1 MNRLFNPFRYIAGS
15 KALVLGIIFI
25 ISSALLLYSDNL
37 IQDSY
42 VHIGMAD
49 VALWQVM
56 LVQFLWWIV
65 PAALLYAGGLLLS
78 KSHIRIID
86 VLGTTAFSQLILIP
100 MIAPLLL
107 PAVKNGTLTVVES
120 TLNGTMA
127 ATGDI
132 LAVMIYGIW
141 STILLVLFY
150 VWNYNAFATSCNV
163 KGWKAIIY
171 YIVVQVALSIAGT
184 LL

>member
-1 MNRLFNPFRYIAGS
+1 MNRLFNPFRYIAGT

-25 ISSALLLYSDNL
+25 ISSGLLLYSDNL

-42 VHIGMAD
+42 IHIGIAD
-49 VALWQVM
+49 ATLWHVM

-65 PAALLYAGGLLLS
+65 PAVLLYVCGLLLS

-86 VLGTTAFSQLILIP
+86 VLGTTAFSQLLLIP
-100 MIAPLLL
+100 MIAPMLL
-107 PAVKNGTLTVVES
+107 PVVKNGFLTVVD
-120 TLNGTMA
+120 TMLNGAMPDN
-127 ATGDI
+127 GSM
-132 LAVMIYGIW
+132 LAVMIYSMW
-141 STILLVLFY
+141 SMLLLALFF

-163 KGWKAIIY
+163 KGAKAVVA
-171 YIVVQVALSIAGT
+171 YIFVQLLITVAGS

>member
-25 ISSALLLYSDNL
+25 ISSALLLYSDDL

-42 VHIGMAD
+42 IHIGMAD
-49 VALWQVM
+49 VSLWQVL
-56 LVQFLWWIV
+56 LVQFMWWLV
-65 PAALLYAGGLLLS
+65 PAMLLYAGGLLLS

-86 VLGTTAFSQLILIP
+86 VLGTTAVSQLILIP

-107 PAVKNGTLTVVES
+107 PAVKNGSLSVIEN

-127 ATGDI
+127 ATGDL

-141 STILLVLFY
+141 STMLLVLFY

-163 KGWKAIIY
+163 RGWKAIVY
-171 YIVVQVALSIAGT
+171 YIAVQIILSIDGT